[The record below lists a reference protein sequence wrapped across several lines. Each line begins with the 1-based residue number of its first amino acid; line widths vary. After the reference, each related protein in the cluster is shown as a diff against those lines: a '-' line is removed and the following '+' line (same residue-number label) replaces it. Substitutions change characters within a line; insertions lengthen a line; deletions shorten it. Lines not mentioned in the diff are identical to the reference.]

1 MGVVQHTVNG
11 RALYEAMKEGNG
23 VEHIRGEWFL
33 FDSNGKPTSGC
44 ALGLM
49 AINLG
54 VRGRESLN
62 SEANLYSQL
71 SKLPVLPENSKWAID
86 PNDSTYEL
94 DSVASA
100 IITWNDASRM
110 KYDYTTDKE
119 INEYLLKTFEEVHQ
133 MVHDVLEPYFDTQF
147 VVDVWEFDLPN
158 FG

>member
-1 MGVVQHTVNG
+1 MGIVQHTVNG

-33 FDSNGKPTSGC
+33 LDDNGKPTAGC

-54 VRGRESLN
+54 VKGRESVN
-62 SEANLYSQL
+62 TEANLYSQL
-71 SKLPVLPENSKWAID
+71 VKLPVVPEDSKWSYD
-86 PNDSTYEL
+86 PYDSTYQL

-100 IITWNDASRM
+100 IITWNDANKHVYNPLNNR
-110 KYDYTTDKE
+110 E
-119 INEYLLKTFEEVHQ
+119 ELEYILPTFEEVHQ

-158 FG
+158 FE